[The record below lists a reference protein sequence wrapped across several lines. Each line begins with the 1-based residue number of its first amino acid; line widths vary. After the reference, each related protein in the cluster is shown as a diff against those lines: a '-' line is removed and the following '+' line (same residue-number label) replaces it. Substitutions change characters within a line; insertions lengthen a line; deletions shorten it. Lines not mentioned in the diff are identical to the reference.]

1 MTVSAD
7 MCRAARLPPG
17 LLAAAMEAGVNLR
30 RWIDGDGPGLQG
42 A

>member
-1 MTVSAD
+1 MWNPGMVV
-7 MCRAARLPPG
+7 LPPG

-30 RWIDGDGPGLQG
+30 RWIDGDGPGLRG